1 MGEISITSE
10 KEAFTNI
17 SNNFIKYYMADA
29 NGDFVKLYI
38 YLAMLCSTKS
48 QISVSDIAD
57 HLSCTENDICRG
69 IRYWIKADVL
79 SLSYNT
85 DKEVTGILLKDL
97 KKMDVELSDL
107 KIVDSKLSLGSDEE
121 KAKSSKKA
129 SNYKEEEIQDEEESQ
144 KKAPKKKQPTPDN
157 LKVFQKDSEIANL
170 ISEATAYCNR
180 DLGPKELNSLIY
192 IKDQLG
198 FSFDLCEYL
207 LEYCAAVKKTSFSY
221 IEKVARDWYE
231 KDITNRE
238 DAEEYSARYITL
250 YGRILKSLGIK
261 ERLSPTP
268 VEKQIIDKWKDEYG
282 FSTEIIIEAC
292 NTAIL
297 KKPNNA
303 TLNYVNGILNNWHEK
318 GVKSFSDIVSEKEE
332 YKKTMRDTTPIKSQ
346 SDDSS
351 KKKKGNR
358 LKDLE
363 KYYLEKVEA

>member
-48 QISVSDIAD
+48 QISVSNIAD

-129 SNYKEEEIQDEEESQ
+129 SNYEEEEIQDEDEAQ
-144 KKAPKKKQPTPDN
+144 KKAPKKKRLTSNEVSSYGRDP
-157 LKVFQKDSEIANL
+157 EIANL
-170 ISEATAYCNR
+170 IQEAEAYCKKPLSQTDTR
-180 DLGPKELNSLIY
+180 SIFY
-192 IKDQLG
+192 IKDDLG

-207 LEYCAAVKKTSFSY
+207 LEYCATVEKTDFKY
-221 IEKVARDWYE
+221 IESVARDWYE
-231 KDITNRE
+231 NEISTRSEAE
-238 DAEEYSARYITL
+238 DYTDLFYTL
-250 YGRILKSLGIK
+250 YGKILRSLGIK
-261 ERLSPTP
+261 DRTSPAP
-268 VEKQIIDKWKDEYG
+268 AEKRYINIWTKEFD
-282 FSTEIIIEAC
+282 FSPEIIVEAC
-292 NTAIL
+292 NRAIL
-297 KKPNNA
+297 NKPNSV
-303 TLNYVNGILNNWHEK
+303 TFQYVNGILESWHDNNVH
-318 GVKSFSDIVSEKEE
+318 SFSDISKLDE
-332 YKKTMRDTTPIKSQ
+332 DH
-346 SDDSS
+346 S
-351 KKKKGNR
+351 KKKKTSKSGDPTVRKNSDK

-363 KYYLEKVEA
+363 NYYLKKDEA